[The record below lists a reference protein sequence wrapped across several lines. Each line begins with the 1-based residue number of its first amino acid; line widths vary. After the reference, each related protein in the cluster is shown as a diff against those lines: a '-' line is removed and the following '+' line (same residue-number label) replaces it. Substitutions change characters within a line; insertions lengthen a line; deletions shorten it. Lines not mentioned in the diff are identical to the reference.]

1 MIFGIVKDNN
11 ETVLR
16 MVFNNA
22 DYELIKHFCAT
33 SLPID
38 LYSDWCDAKLLYVHR
53 AINALQ
59 GTVRVEITDIVYEFQ
74 AKFTVNADEHK
85 SALAS
90 ECENCH
96 VEEFVN
102 QYKTVV
108 DVFGTLM

>member
-1 MIFGIVKDNN
+1 MIFGIVKDSN

-22 DYELIKHFCAT
+22 DYELIKHFNAT
-33 SLPID
+33 QLPID
-38 LYSDWCDAKLLYVHR
+38 LYSDWCDVKLLYVHR
-53 AINALQ
+53 AISALT

-74 AKFTVNADEHK
+74 AKFTVNADEHN
-85 SALAS
+85 SALATD
-90 ECENCH
+90 CDNCH

-108 DVFGTLM
+108 DFFGTVV

>member
-1 MIFGIVKDNN
+1 MIFGIAKANN

-22 DYELIKHFCAT
+22 DYELIKHFNAT
-33 SLPID
+33 QLPID
-38 LYSDWCDAKLLYVHR
+38 LYSDWCDVKLLYVHR
-53 AINALQ
+53 AISALT

-74 AKFTVNADEHK
+74 AKFTVNADEHN
-85 SALAS
+85 SALATD
-90 ECENCH
+90 CDNCH

-108 DVFGTLM
+108 DFFGTVI